1 MSTAKCK
8 IPVGSYYGHTLILPG
23 EDYAEKNPNSAS
35 CETNIKVSII
45 FPPELILN
53 IPCSSLPPSCISEF
67 ARHFYESYKISD
79 IHKKA
84 FRVKIGQVSGSLEN
98 FQNSRLY

>member
-23 EDYAEKNPNSAS
+23 EDYAEKNPSSAS
-35 CETNIKVSII
+35 CETNIKVSITLPREI
-45 FPPELILN
+45 ILH
-53 IPCSSLPPSCISEF
+53 LPPSCKSEF
-67 ARHFYESYKISD
+67 ARHFYESYKISV

-84 FRVKIGQVSGSLEN
+84 FRAKIFLILIPVPN
-98 FQNSRLY
+98 